1 MIKCRNLCA
10 GYGREEVIRNIS
22 WEAEEGLFTA
32 VIGPNGCGKST
43 LMKAL
48 TGQTKCTKGEI
59 FLGKNLLKDL
69 SSREIAK
76 RIAYLPQSR
85 ENTGITV
92 ERMVLHGRFPY
103 ICYPRH
109 YTREDEKKVSEALE
123 RVGIAE
129 LGHRPVLELSGGE
142 RQKAYLAMALV
153 QDAPVLLLD
162 EPAAHLDISA
172 QLELMQMLK
181 SLTGEGKTVVAV
193 LHDLN
198 HALQYAHRLM
208 LIDRGELVRYGTQK
222 VILREKRLEEIF
234 GIEVKVF
241 RDEEEKDNYCFMAV
255 KGQ

>member
-22 WEAEEGLFTA
+22 WEAAAGLFTA

-43 LMKAL
+43 LMKTL
-48 TGQTKCTKGEI
+48 TGQTECTKGEI

-162 EPAAHLDISA
+162 EPATHLDISA

-198 HALQYAHRLM
+198 HALQYADRLM

-241 RDEEEKDNYCFMAV
+241 RDEEGKDNYCFMAV